1 MGRGRRLKVR
11 DLRNFSGPRVLSRM
25 TLFMPVTPKREN
37 DPWPH
42 EREGYHEPT
51 PVAYAPMRLDTS
63 PRRESTLVRRA
74 EQLGSL
80 VAGGGIIWTTYAFS
94 HHSTEIMRFAL
105 FPPGPLEVLG
115 VGVLIWLV
123 AKWCRAVAAR

>member
-1 MGRGRRLKVR
+1 MG
-11 DLRNFSGPRVLSRM
+11 
-25 TLFMPVTPKREN
+25 LFMPPSPKREH
-37 DPWPH
+37 DPWPQ

-51 PVAYAPMRLDTS
+51 PVAYAPMRLDS
-63 PRRESTLVRRA
+63 SLRKESVLVRRA

-80 VAGGGIIWTTYAFS
+80 VAGGGIIWTAYAFT
-94 HHSTEIMRFAL
+94 HHSAEIMRFAL

-123 AKWCRAVAAR
+123 AKWCRAVSAR

>member
-1 MGRGRRLKVR
+1 MG
-11 DLRNFSGPRVLSRM
+11 
-25 TLFMPVTPKREN
+25 LFMPPTPQRER
-37 DPWPH
+37 DPWPQ

-51 PVAYAPMRLDTS
+51 PVAYAPMRLDS
-63 PRRESTLVRRA
+63 SLRKESVLVRRA

-80 VAGGGIIWTTYAFS
+80 VAGGGIIWTAYAFT
-94 HHSTEIMRFAL
+94 HHSAEIMRFAL

-123 AKWCRAVAAR
+123 AKWCRAVSAR

>member
-1 MGRGRRLKVR
+1 MG
-11 DLRNFSGPRVLSRM
+11 
-25 TLFMPVTPKREN
+25 LFMPPTPQRER
-37 DPWPH
+37 DPWPQ

-51 PVAYAPMRLDTS
+51 PVAYAPMRLDS
-63 PRRESTLVRRA
+63 NLRKESVLVRRA

-80 VAGGGIIWTTYAFS
+80 VAGGGIIWTAYAFT
-94 HHSTEIMRFAL
+94 HHSAEIMRFAL

-123 AKWCRAVAAR
+123 AKWCRAVSAR